1 LQVKSDKEQRLD
13 CIFVNPPSPDGYVY
27 IRDINR
33 SGRRSREGT
42 IWPQTSLAYLAAVVK
57 KEGYTAGLV
66 DCIAEKMDWRAF
78 EELLQKERPRYI
90 VMNAITSIITND
102 LHTAELAKG
111 IHAQSIAVG
120 PHITALPQET
130 LTRYPSLDIGIIG
143 EAEETIRELINTLE
157 KKDKPLSQVRGITF
171 RDGGKVTVTEK
182 RPLIENLDDLPIPLH
197 ELLPFEKHRLPYIG
211 KRYTFVL
218 SSRGC
223 PYQCTFCRQPIM
235 WERKFR
241 SRSAGNILK
250 ELEYLKGLGITNFM
264 FHSDTFT
271 LDRKIVIELCQGMV
285 DLNLN
290 IRWCCNSRVDTVD
303 EELLGWMKRAGCWM
317 VMYGIESG
325 SQEVLDKVKKGG
337 SATIEQA
344 KKAVVWTKQQGI
356 KVWGYFI
363 MGLPGETKETMRE
376 SVELAKSLPLDLVN
390 FAVGAP
396 YPGTEFFA
404 QAKAEGWLESER
416 WEDFDQ
422 NYSAIVSYPWLSSQ
436 EIIAGIRNAY
446 LRWFLRPYGIKVFLK
461 GLTSLDNL
469 KMLFR
474 VGLEHLKIGL

>member
-1 LQVKSDKEQRLD
+1 MD
-13 CIFVNPPSPDGYVY
+13 CLFVNPPSPDGHVY

-57 KEGYTAGLV
+57 KEGYSVGLV
-66 DCIAEKMDWRAF
+66 DCIAGKMGWSAF
-78 EELLQKERPRYI
+78 EELLRRERPRYI
-90 VMNAITSIITND
+90 VTNAITSIITND
-102 LHTAELAKG
+102 LHTAELARRVP
-111 IHAQSIAVG
+111 AVSIAVG
-120 PHITALPQET
+120 PHITAVPQET

-143 EAEETIRELINTLE
+143 EAEETIRELINSLE
-157 KKDKPLSQVRGITF
+157 KKARPLAQVQGIAF
-171 RDGGKVTVTEK
+171 RDGETIVITEK

-197 ELLPFEKHRLPYIG
+197 ELLPIEKHSLPYIG

-241 SRSAGNILK
+241 SRSAGSILR
-250 ELEYLKGLGITNFM
+250 ELQYLKGLGITNFM

-285 DLNLN
+285 DSNLN
-290 IRWCCNSRVDTVD
+290 MRWCCNSRVDTVD
-303 EELLGWMKRAGCWM
+303 EEILRWMKKAGCWM

-325 SQEVLDKVKKGG
+325 SQDVLNTVKKGG
-337 SATIEQA
+337 NATIGQAEQA
-344 KKAVVWTKQQGI
+344 VLWTKQQGI

-363 MGLPGETKETMRE
+363 MGLPGETRETMKE
-376 SVELAKSLPLDLVN
+376 SMAFARKLPLDLVN

-396 YPGTEFFA
+396 YPGTEFYS
-404 QAKAEGWLESER
+404 QAKAEGWLQSER

-436 EIIAGIRNAY
+436 EIITGIRNAY

-469 KMLFR
+469 KMLFK